1 MHVVQ
6 VCKQL
11 PPTSLISTSNNK
23 VTMLNTLVWGPQC
36 VIKSKLSHY
45 LEITHRTTDSI
56 SCISIV
62 CYQSV
67 LKTKKAILHT
77 VGNDIAN
84 YPSGFDHDDTRRGHM
99 IEPKWCISGPI
110 SQAYQYQWIRPTTRE
125 TFFGAYYNAQKDA
138 WGTRRISADMSI
150 LDFFTP
156 HNWPK
161 NYSLGLSQLT

>member
-1 MHVVQ
+1 M
-6 VCKQL
+6 L
-11 PPTSLISTSNNK
+11 PPTCLISTSNNK

-77 VGNDIAN
+77 VDNDNAN

-110 SQAYQYQWIRPTTRE
+110 SQTYTDMSVISVYMSMISIYQYDISVDTSNNTWNIFWGILQCTKRCLGYTENISWYVNIR
-125 TFFGAYYNAQKDA
+125 FF
-138 WGTRRISADMSI
+138 
-150 LDFFTP
+150 
-156 HNWPK
+156 
-161 NYSLGLSQLT
+161 YSP